1 MPASRSATSLGPG
14 RPARQQSLRD
24 HNLALALRVVAD
36 AAGPV
41 SRAQIAAATGLTR
54 ATASTLVELL
64 LTGGLLTETALLTA
78 TGSGRPAVGLA
89 LASGGLGGLGLEVNV
104 DYLAVTVADLTGEV
118 VLRKVLDGDQRG
130 RSPDVVLKAAARLA
144 GSALATAH
152 GRGLRVAGIAV
163 SVPGLVRDG
172 RLVRA
177 PNLGW
182 YDVDVL
188 AALRRHPSVAALGLS
203 IDNEANDAARSEVT
217 AELRSFLFVSGEIG
231 VGAGIVLDGVVFRG
245 TRGWAGEL
253 GHVSVD
259 PAGPRCRCG
268 GHGCLEVVAGLE
280 AVTFAAGLTPTQE
293 LPHGIAL
300 ATAAEGGHSA
310 TLAALEAAAGALAT
324 ALGGA
329 LHLLDVGTVVLG
341 GAYAR
346 LAPWLVPTLTRCLQE
361 RLLWSSWEAPVVRP
375 AAQGAEAASLGG
387 ARSVVA
393 RLLSEPERWLVI

>member
-36 AAGPV
+36 ATGPV
-41 SRAQIAAATGLTR
+41 SRAQIASATGLTR

-64 LTGGLLTETALLTA
+64 LAGGLLTETALLTA
-78 TGSGRPAVGLA
+78 PGSGRPAVGLA
-89 LASGGLGGLGLEVNV
+89 LAPGGLGGLGLEVNV
-104 DYLAVTVADLTGEV
+104 DYLAVTVVDLTGEV
-118 VLRKVLDGDQRG
+118 VLREVLDGDQRG
-130 RSPDVVLKAAARLA
+130 LSSDVVLKAAARLA
-144 GSALATAH
+144 ASALATA
-152 GRGLRVAGIAV
+152 RARELRVAGTAV

-177 PNLGW
+177 ANLRW

-188 AALRRHPSVAALGLS
+188 AALRRNPSLAALDLS
-203 IDNEANDAARSEVT
+203 IDNEANDAARGEVT

-268 GHGCLEVVAGLE
+268 AQGCLEVVAGLE
-280 AVTFAAGLTPTQE
+280 AVTRAAGLTPTQG
-293 LPHGIAL
+293 LPHGVAL
-300 ATAAEGGHSA
+300 TAAAEAGDSA
-310 TLAALEAAAGALAT
+310 TLAALEAAARALAT

-346 LAPWLVPTLTRCLQE
+346 LAPWLVPTLSQCLQE
-361 RLLWSSWEAPVVRP
+361 RLLWSSWEGPIVRP
-375 AAQGAEAASLGG
+375 AARGAEAASLGG
-387 ARSVVA
+387 ARSVVS
-393 RLLSEPERWLVI
+393 RLLSEPERWLVT

>member
-24 HNLALALRVVAD
+24 HNLALALRVVSD
-36 AAGPV
+36 AGGPV
-41 SRAQIAAATGLTR
+41 SRAQIAGATGLTR

-64 LTGGLLTETALLTA
+64 LAGGMLTETALLTTA
-78 TGSGRPAVGLA
+78 GSGRPAVGLA
-89 LASGGLGGLGLEVNV
+89 LAPGGFGGLGLEVNV
-104 DYLAVTVADLTGEV
+104 DYLAVTIVDLTGEV
-118 VLRKVLDGDQRG
+118 VLREVLDGDQRG
-130 RSPDVVLKAAARLA
+130 LSSDVVLKGAARLA
-144 GSALATAH
+144 ASALAMARA
-152 GRGLRVAGIAV
+152 RGLRVAGTAV

-177 PNLGW
+177 ANLRW
-182 YDVDVL
+182 FDVDVL
-188 AALRRHPSVAALGLS
+188 AALRRNPSVAALDLS
-203 IDNEANDAARSEVT
+203 IDNEANDAARGEVT

-231 VGAGIVLDGVVFRG
+231 VGAGIVLDGLVFRG

-268 GHGCLEVVAGLE
+268 AQGCLEVVAGLE
-280 AVTFAAGLTPTQE
+280 AITRAASLTPTQG
-293 LPHGIAL
+293 LPHGVAL
-300 ATAAEGGHSA
+300 TAAAEAGDSA
-310 TLAALEAAAGALAT
+310 TLAALEAAARALAT
-324 ALGGA
+324 AIGGA
-329 LHLLDVGTVVLG
+329 LHLIDVGTVVLG

-346 LAPWLVPTLTRCLQE
+346 LAPWLVPTLSRCLQE
-361 RLLWSSWEAPVVRP
+361 RLLWSSWEGPIVRP

-393 RLLSEPERWLVI
+393 RLLSEPERWLVT

>member
-14 RPARQQSLRD
+14 LPARQQSLRD

-64 LTGGLLTETALLTA
+64 LAGGLLRETALLA
-78 TGSGRPAVGLA
+78 TPGSGRPAVGLT
-89 LASGGLGGLGLEVNV
+89 LAPGGLGGLGLEINV
-104 DYLAVTVADLTGEV
+104 DYLAVTVVDLTGEV
-118 VLRKVLDGDQRG
+118 VLREVLDGDQRG
-130 RSPDVVLKAAARLA
+130 LSSAVVLQTAARLA
-144 GSALATAH
+144 ASALAEAH
-152 GRGLRVAGIAV
+152 ERGLRVAGTAV

-182 YDVDVL
+182 YDVDVPGVLRREPSL
-188 AALRRHPSVAALGLS
+188 AALDLSV
-203 IDNEANDAARSEVT
+203 DNEANDAARSEVT
-217 AELRSFLFVSGEIG
+217 ALLRSFLFVSGEIG

-253 GHVSVD
+253 GHVGVD
-259 PAGPRCRCG
+259 PAGPVCRCG
-268 GHGCLEVVAGLE
+268 ARGCLEVVAGLE
-280 AVTFAAGLTPTQE
+280 ALTRTAGLAPTQG
-293 LPHGIAL
+293 LPHGVAL
-300 ATAAEGGHSA
+300 RAAAEAGDPA
-310 TLAALEAAAGALAT
+310 TSAALEAAAVALAT

-341 GAYAR
+341 GAYAQ

-361 RLLWSSWEAPVVRP
+361 RLLWSGWERPVVR
-375 AAQGAEAASLGG
+375 AATRGPEAASLGG
-387 ARSVVA
+387 ARTVVT
-393 RLLSEPERWLVI
+393 RLLSEPERWLVT